1 MTQTSRANLSLKI
14 DFSVDGVQFTESLL
28 ATIQAGVEEAIR
40 RSATEGMLTTDVQ
53 ENAIVELKN
62 VSHLDPKVNIIL
74 DGGRV
79 DRISTN
85 TEGVT
90 INVIDDA
97 DVHEEENIF
106 CRDGDHVYLYAE
118 HTNSY
123 QPEVSDI
130 WSSESDA
137 LRILQDGNFLDMA
150 KEDFI
155 KSEAELKVR
164 RAFHTDA
171 QGWFYDRSAAAK
183 GFIEEGF
190 EVYCE
195 EGECCAVVYRFA
207 SEVMANA
214 AVKVWAEARGRLLE
228 EMEEE
233 A

>member
-1 MTQTSRANLSLKI
+1 MTQTIKPTVSLKV
-14 DFSVDGVQFTESLL
+14 DFTVEGVQFPESLVAML
-28 ATIQAGVEEAIR
+28 QAGVDEAIR
-40 RSATEGMLTTDVQ
+40 RSAAEGLLTTEDQ
-53 ENAIVELKN
+53 ENVIVQLEA
-62 VSHLDPKVNIIL
+62 VSHLDPKVNVIL

-79 DRISTN
+79 ERISTN

-106 CRDGDHVYLYAE
+106 CRDGDHVYLYSDY
-118 HTNSY
+118 TNSY
-123 QPEVSDI
+123 LPEVSDI
-130 WSSESDA
+130 WSSEADA
-137 LRILQDGNFLDMA
+137 LRILQDGNFCDMA

-155 KSEAELKVR
+155 KSDAELKVR

-171 QGWFYDRSAAAK
+171 QGWFYECSAAVK

-195 EGECCAVVYRFA
+195 EGEYCAVVYRFA

-214 AVKVWAEARGRLLE
+214 AVKVWTEARGRLLE

-233 A
+233 V